1 MKLISS
7 LWLLLATL
15 VGVSVQQCTIEK
27 FEMIELDLVRG
38 TLSDGNL
45 MITAI
50 NDTVYNCL
58 STSQTIGEYKSMSV
72 SIFYTRSDNLT
83 NLRQVRFNMIC
94 TSDNGWEQF
103 GQQSTAFRS
112 NDTRQDCFDCT
123 NQTVNEY
130 HCTR

>member
-1 MKLISS
+1 M
-7 LWLLLATL
+7 WLLLATL

-58 STSQTIGEYKSMSV
+58 STSQIIGTYQSMSV

-83 NLRQVRFNMIC
+83 NLRQIRFNMEC
-94 TSDNGWEQF
+94 FSDEWVRF
-103 GQQSTAFRS
+103 GLEQSTAFRS
-112 NDTRQDCFDCT
+112 NNTRQDCFDCT
-123 NQTVNEY
+123 NRTVNEY

>member
-27 FEMIELDLVRG
+27 FEMIKLDLVWG
-38 TLSDGNL
+38 TIIDGNL

-58 STSQTIGEYKSMSV
+58 STSQIIGTYQSMSV

-83 NLRQVRFNMIC
+83 NLRQVRYNMIC
-94 TSDNGWEQF
+94 LSNRWEQD
-103 GQQSTAFRS
+103 GLGQSTAFRS

-123 NQTVNEY
+123 NRTVNEY